1 MDTNNNNRMKPNNG
15 GIKFNLNWFYA
26 LILVILGILYITNQ
40 DGGVKKNI
48 TYTEFQ
54 NYVEKGYVSK
64 IVAYNDNSLDVYIKP
79 EFAPE
84 VLKTDAANIGR
95 SPMVNTRIGST
106 QSLEEFLKESKEANA
121 ELKDISID
129 YQE

>member
-1 MDTNNNNRMKPNNG
+1 MNTNNNRKPSG
-15 GIKFNLNWFYA
+15 GAPKFNLNWFYA

-40 DGGVKKNI
+40 DGGVKKSI

-54 NYVEKGYVSK
+54 TYVEKGYVNK

-106 QSLEEFLKESKEANA
+106 QSLEEFSIR
-121 ELKDISID
+121 ISI
-129 YQE
+129 QS